1 MGLISRV
8 SSRTY
13 RNTFYTIMS
22 KGTSCK
28 DALAAWEKTNE
39 QKASESEVVKICAM
53 LPPIEKMDASLQTLV
68 NVTQLSISTNAI
80 EKIACLNGLKNIKIL
95 SLARNNIKNLNG
107 LEAVGET
114 LQELWI
120 SYNTIEKLKGV
131 HVLKKLKVLYIS
143 NNAVK
148 DWAEFGKL
156 ADCAE
161 LEEIVF
167 TGNPLEVAH
176 SEAGDWIEKASAAI
190 PHLKKLDGA
199 PVIRDD

>member
-80 EKIACLNGLKNIKIL
+80 EKIACLNGLK
-95 SLARNNIKNLNG
+95 
-107 LEAVGET
+107 
-114 LQELWI
+114 
-120 SYNTIEKLKGV
+120 KLKGV
-131 HVLKKLKVLYIS
+131 HVLKKLRVLYIS

-156 ADCAE
+156 ADCE
-161 LEEIVF
+161 NLEELVF
-167 TGNPLEVAH
+167 TGNPLEITH
-176 SEAGDWIEKASAAI
+176 SEAGDWTDKAAAAI
-190 PHLKKLDGA
+190 PQLKKLDGA
-199 PVIRDD
+199 PVIRDE